1 MASKCW
7 LGIGYN
13 LNLHFS
19 YLSKPNTRFIEVH
32 NYRPKPLVSVFSF
45 VFGLPIKAEN
55 RWPSRASVGGTQ
67 LLTYSILEISVCN
80 ALQPTL
86 ANVVLSRQKITCSF
100 LEFGVSRYER
110 SKNQQYRTCDAM
122 ESVKG
127 ISRMRYRFT
136 SNLFNNTVGY
146 HE

>member
-1 MASKCW
+1 
-7 LGIGYN
+7 
-13 LNLHFS
+13 
-19 YLSKPNTRFIEVH
+19 
-32 NYRPKPLVSVFSF
+32 
-45 VFGLPIKAEN
+45 
-55 RWPSRASVGGTQ
+55 
-67 LLTYSILEISVCN
+67 
-80 ALQPTL
+80 PTL

-100 LEFGVSRYER
+100 LEFGVFRYER
-110 SKNQQYRTCDAM
+110 SKNQQDRTCDAM